1 MRNKLIEILESAES
15 AFYWDSSDKSFINKI
30 ADHIMGSGFITELQN
45 EAFDLGVDVVL
56 HDKLG
61 LSWDDAGDLR
71 KEIKRLQGEKRWIPV
86 EERLPER
93 DCRVAVLYR
102 FPRSDM
108 KFSTVFDYYASDP
121 VPHFQHTMGEGGPIV
136 THWMPLP
143 ELPKEEV

>member
-1 MRNKLIEILESAES
+1 MKNELIEME
-15 AFYWDSSDKSFINKI
+15 N
-30 ADHIMGSGFITELQN
+30 ELTSLLAANECLCLAWGCTYN
-45 EAFDLGVDVVL
+45 EAAEDLIANGVT
-56 HDKLG
+56 
-61 LSWDDAGDLR
+61 
-71 KEIKRLQGEKRWIPV
+71 IQRWIPV

-121 VPHFQHTMGEGGPIV
+121 APHFQHTMGEGGPIV

-143 ELPKEEV
+143 EAPKENE